1 MGKNNYYRKRCKR
14 RIQQYRESKEYQ
26 KLKERFERD
35 KAFEQQIRA
44 WEYVVKGLKD
54 TESKPKLLMTKR
66 ELLNLNR
73 WDMTPKG
80 DHN

>member
-1 MGKNNYYRKRCKR
+1 MGKNNYYRKRYKKG
-14 RIQQYRESKEYQ
+14 IQQYRESKEYQ

-35 KAFEQQIRA
+35 KMFEQQIRA
-44 WEYVVKGLKD
+44 WEYVVTGLKD
-54 TESKPKLLMTKR
+54 TESKPKILMTKR

-73 WDMTPKG
+73 WDMTLKS